1 MKLTLYN
8 EYIASTVIIDGL
20 VLYHQGISSY
30 GAENASMNFQLFI
43 GKLIVAWWHLMA
55 SSGLVN
61 IDSGNGLVQDGMKP
75 LPELMYTSN

>member
-30 GAENASMNFQLFI
+30 GADNTSMNLQLFI
-43 GKLIVAWWHLMA
+43 YQPIVAWWF
-55 SSGLVN
+55 
-61 IDSGNGLVQDGMKP
+61 
-75 LPELMYTSN
+75 